1 MWLYAEPKHGN
12 RFPLRRARPVDIATL
27 CNLPRLTT
35 VHRFLKLLIVACLGV
50 CPAVGASQSWKRAL
64 PLPEA
69 SQETITAANAVI
81 NQSGSEECLRGK
93 LSNAIVRLS
102 NSCDVSGH
110 SSTACE
116 LASKLAGQESE
127 LSMGEMLATSETFL
141 DLLSDPEI
149 SH

>member
-1 MWLYAEPKHGN
+1 MH
-12 RFPLRRARPVDIATL
+12 
-27 CNLPRLTT
+27 RL
-35 VHRFLKLLIVACLGV
+35 LLLLIVGMAGM
-50 CPAVGASQSWKRAL
+50 ASSVGASQSWKRAL

-69 SQETITAANAVI
+69 SQEAVSAANAVI
-81 NQSGSEECLRGK
+81 TQSGSEECLRGK

-116 LASKLAGQESE
+116 LASEIAGQESE
-127 LSMGEMLATSETFL
+127 LSMGEMLATSETLL
-141 DLLSDPEI
+141 DLLGDQAT

>member
-1 MWLYAEPKHGN
+1 M
-12 RFPLRRARPVDIATL
+12 
-27 CNLPRLTT
+27 
-35 VHRFLKLLIVACLGV
+35 HRFLLLLIVGMAAMAS
-50 CPAVGASQSWKRAL
+50 PVGASQSWKWAL

-69 SQETITAANAVI
+69 SQEAVNAANAVI
-81 NQSGSEECLRGK
+81 NQSGTEEFLRGK

-116 LASKLAGQESE
+116 LASEIAGPESE
-127 LSMGEMLATSETFL
+127 HSMGEMLATSETLL
-141 DLLSDPEI
+141 DVLGDQEP

>member
-1 MWLYAEPKHGN
+1 MHRVLLLLSVGMA
-12 RFPLRRARPVDIATL
+12 AIASS
-27 CNLPRLTT
+27 
-35 VHRFLKLLIVACLGV
+35 
-50 CPAVGASQSWKRAL
+50 VGASQSWKRAL

-69 SQETITAANAVI
+69 SQEAVNAANAVI
-81 NQSGSEECLRGK
+81 NQSGTEECLRGR

-116 LASKLAGQESE
+116 LASEIAGQESE
-127 LSMGEMLATSETFL
+127 LSMGEMLSTSETLL
-141 DLLSDPEI
+141 DLLGDQAT

>member
-1 MWLYAEPKHGN
+1 MH
-12 RFPLRRARPVDIATL
+12 
-27 CNLPRLTT
+27 RL
-35 VHRFLKLLIVACLGV
+35 LLLLIVGIAGMASSV
-50 CPAVGASQSWKRAL
+50 EASQSWKRAL

-69 SQETITAANAVI
+69 SQEAVTAANAVI

-93 LSNAIVRLS
+93 LSNAILRLS

-116 LASKLAGQESE
+116 LASKIAGQESE
-127 LSMGEMLATSETFL
+127 LSMGVMLATSEVLL
-141 DLLSDPEI
+141 DLLGDSAT

>member
-1 MWLYAEPKHGN
+1 MH
-12 RFPLRRARPVDIATL
+12 
-27 CNLPRLTT
+27 RL
-35 VHRFLKLLIVACLGV
+35 LLLLIVSTAWTG
-50 CPAVGASQSWKRAL
+50 PSVGASQSWKRAL

-69 SQETITAANAVI
+69 SQQAVTAANAVI

-116 LASKLAGQESE
+116 LASKIAGQESE
-127 LSMGEMLATSETFL
+127 LSMGEMLATSETLL
-141 DLLSDPEI
+141 DLLDDSAISD
-149 SH
+149 

>member
-1 MWLYAEPKHGN
+1 MAAMASP
-12 RFPLRRARPVDIATL
+12 
-27 CNLPRLTT
+27 
-35 VHRFLKLLIVACLGV
+35 
-50 CPAVGASQSWKRAL
+50 VGAFQSWKRAL

-69 SQETITAANAVI
+69 SQEAVNAANAVI
-81 NQSGSEECLRGK
+81 NQSGTEECLRGK

-116 LASKLAGQESE
+116 LASEIAGQESE
-127 LSMGEMLATSETFL
+127 LSMGEMLATSETLL
-141 DLLSDPEI
+141 DVLGDQET